1 MAPAAGSANRP
12 EIIYGLHA
20 VREAFRA
27 GRPLI
32 RLQVVS
38 LHGQFQELVH
48 LARIRH
54 IPVHVEP
61 RAALDR
67 LALGGRHQGVVA
79 YTAARTYAEP
89 EEILA
94 VAGSRREPAFIVVL
108 DGIQD
113 PQNFGAILRSAEAA
127 GVHGVV
133 IPDRRAVGL
142 TGTVEKASA
151 GAVEHMKVAQTTNI
165 NRLLAA
171 FKEAGLWVYGLDPSG
186 ERLYTAPDYRGPVAL
201 VVGGEGTGV
210 RKSILERCD
219 ERVRIPM
226 SGRINSL
233 NASAAATLVCFE
245 VVRQRRAAPPPT
257 GPSVP

>member
-1 MAPAAGSANRP
+1 MAQAAGSADRP
-12 EIIYGLHA
+12 DIIYGLHA
-20 VREAFRA
+20 VKEALRA

-48 LARIRH
+48 IARIRH

-79 YTAARTYAEP
+79 CAAARTYAEP

-94 VAGSRREPAFIVVL
+94 VAEARREPAFIVVL

-113 PQNFGAILRSAEAA
+113 PQNFGAILRTAEAA

-133 IPDRRAVGL
+133 WRKRRTSAV
-142 TGTVEKASA
+142 
-151 GAVEHMKVAQTTNI
+151 
-165 NRLLAA
+165 
-171 FKEAGLWVYGLDPSG
+171 
-186 ERLYTAPDYRGPVAL
+186 
-201 VVGGEGTGV
+201 
-210 RKSILERCD
+210 C
-219 ERVRIPM
+219 
-226 SGRINSL
+226 
-233 NASAAATLVCFE
+233 
-245 VVRQRRAAPPPT
+245 
-257 GPSVP
+257 